1 MSGPAQMVREPDAT
15 QMRSSYRVCR
25 CSGVVEP
32 AGSQLSVKSWRPPVS
47 APAVRMVTRTRSG
60 PRTNWRSRMSGLVVV
75 MVAPPVG
82 IVGIDPSLAGKGAAV
97 VGPGRTVVDDPCTA
111 AYPGLGA
118 LPIVL
123 RYSSGGTP

>member
-1 MSGPAQMVREPDAT
+1 MVREPDAT

-25 CSGVVEP
+25 CSGVIEP